1 MRINNFLVKI
11 SNKINNFFKK
21 HFGRSKGFGLIMVAI
36 ISLFSATFFY
46 YYVSDLGLPEALAF
60 VLISLIFFAL
70 YFILWQLLKIGFLLI
85 KRVRARNLA
94 IYFILVLGLKYFYDE
109 CLYYVNIDYFEII
122 FIVTFFLIIFTFSKS
137 LISFIKNKRKLALLF
152 LIPSAT
158 VLGASVYFMV
168 FPGFSSGE
176 IYEFE
181 LEKNKIAS
189 KTEKYEVEII
199 DYEANP
205 VDLRDFVRY
214 SGNTK
219 KVRDKFFGKGL
230 NRTDVKGRIY
240 APKNLENAPVLFVV
254 HGNHRFTT
262 KNYLGYDYLGKYLAK
277 RGIAMVSVDM
287 NMLNGFMKYGL
298 GNENDA
304 RAVLLLENM
313 ENIFKRN
320 KTKDSILYKR
330 FDSDNIALMGHSRGG
345 EAAAIAYNFNELK
358 FNPDNGKIS
367 HKYDFNIK
375 GIITVAPT
383 YNQYKPSD
391 KNIILRDVNYFTIAG
406 TNDADVDGFE
416 GMLMYDNVIFSGV
429 KDNFKTA
436 LYLGYANHGNFNKL
450 WGDFDCDPGEGLFLN
465 RKELLDADDQR
476 EILSAYTLNFLE
488 NSFGKTYNREIFK
501 EGPYKY
507 SDLPETNYYTRYMD
521 SDFVKLADFEEDY
534 DITTTSIPSGLIN
547 FSKLS
552 KIYENSHEYGEKSS
566 KTSGAFIES
575 NKNSNYSLRFT
586 EKIPS
591 GRFLQ
596 FDIENL
602 RFEEIA
608 DNIDLE
614 MQDTWG
620 NVARINL
627 SDYKKIIPVTK
638 TYLYKIDYL
647 NDDYYE
653 RFVPQ
658 TLIIPIED
666 FKKSNSNLNLE
677 KINKL
682 EFKFKNNI
690 KISLDNIGI
699 VK

>member
-36 ISLFSATFFY
+36 ISLFSAIFFY

-109 CLYYVNIDYFEII
+109 CLYYVNIDYFEMI

-189 KTEKYEVEII
+189 KTENYEVEII

-205 VDLRDFVRY
+205 VDLTDFVNY

-219 KVRDKFFGKGL
+219 KIRDKFFGKGL
-230 NRTDVKGRIY
+230 NKTDVRGRIY
-240 APKNLENAPVLFVV
+240 APKSLEKAPVLFVV

-345 EAAAIAYNFNELK
+345 EAAAIAYNFNELRLH
-358 FNPDNGKIS
+358 PDDGKIS

-391 KNIILRDVNYFTIAG
+391 KNIILRDVDYLTIAG

-416 GMLMYDNVIFSGV
+416 GMLLYDNVIFSGV
-429 KDNFKTA
+429 KDNFKA
-436 LYLGYANHGNFNKL
+436 AIYLGYANHGNFNKL

-465 RKELLDADDQR
+465 RRELLEGEKQR
-476 EILSAYTLNFLE
+476 EILSIYSLNFLE
-488 NSFGKTYNREIFK
+488 NVFGKTYNREIFK
-501 EGPYKY
+501 EGPYEY

-534 DITTTSIPSGLIN
+534 DITTTSFPSGIIN
-547 FSKLS
+547 FSNLS

-566 KTSGAFIES
+566 KTSGVFIES

-620 NVARINL
+620 NVASVNL
-627 SDYKKIIPVTK
+627 NDYKNIIAMTRS
-638 TYLYKIDYL
+638 YLYKIDYL

-653 RFVPQ
+653 RCVPQ
-658 TLIIPIED
+658 TVIIPLED
-666 FKKSNSNLNLE
+666 FKKVNNNLNLE
-677 KINKL
+677 EINKF
-682 EFKFKNNI
+682 EFKFKDNI

>member
-1 MRINNFLVKI
+1 MKINNFLVKI

-21 HFGRSKGFGLIMVAI
+21 YFGRTSGFALIMVAI

-46 YYVSDLGLPEALAF
+46 YYLADFALPKPLAF
-60 VLISLIFFAL
+60 LLIALVFYAL
-70 YFILWQLLKIGFLLI
+70 YFILWQLLKIGFLLL

-94 IYFILVLGLKYFYDE
+94 IYAILIWGLKYFYDE

-122 FIVTFFLIIFTFSKS
+122 FIALAFLVLVTFSKS
-137 LISFIKNKRKLALLF
+137 LVSFVRNKKKLSLLF
-152 LIPSAT
+152 LIPTTAI
-158 VLGASVYFMV
+158 LAASVYFMV
-168 FPGFSSGE
+168 FPGFNSGE
-176 IYEFE
+176 IYEMN
-181 LEKNKIAS
+181 LEKDKVAG
-189 KTEKYEVEII
+189 KTEKYKVEII
-199 DYEANP
+199 DYQANP
-205 VDLRDFVRY
+205 VDLTDFVNY

-230 NRTDVKGRIY
+230 NKTDVRGRIY
-240 APKNLENAPVLFVV
+240 APKGLENAPVLFVV

-262 KNYLGYDYLGKYLAK
+262 KNYLGYDYLGHYLAK

-287 NMLNGFMKYGL
+287 NMLNGFMKFGV

-304 RAVLLLENM
+304 RAILLLENM

-320 KTKDSILYKR
+320 KIESSPLYKR
-330 FDSDNIALMGHSRGG
+330 FDKNNIAIMGHSRGG

-358 FNPDNGKIS
+358 FHPDNGKIS

-416 GMLMYDNVIFSGV
+416 GMLMYDNVIFSGE

-465 RKELLDADDQR
+465 RKELLEADDQR

-501 EGPYKY
+501 EGPYNY

-534 DITTTSIPSGLIN
+534 DITTSSFPSGIIN
-547 FSKLS
+547 FSNLS
-552 KIYENSHEYGEKSS
+552 KIYEESHDYGESSS
-566 KTSGAFIES
+566 KTTGVFIEP

-602 RFEEIA
+602 RFEEIE
-608 DNIDLE
+608 DFIDLE
-614 MQDTWG
+614 VQDTWG

-638 TYLYKIDYL
+638 TYLYKVDYL

-653 RFVPQ
+653 RYAPQ
-658 TLIIPIED
+658 TLIIPLED

-677 KINKL
+677 EINKL
-682 EFKFKNNI
+682 EFRFKNNI
-690 KISLDNIGI
+690 KISIDNIGI

>member
-36 ISLFSATFFY
+36 ISLFSAIFFY

-137 LISFIKNKRKLALLF
+137 LISFIENKRKLALLF
-152 LIPSAT
+152 LIPSAA
-158 VLGASVYFMV
+158 VLGASIYFMV

-176 IYEFE
+176 IYEFD

-230 NRTDVKGRIY
+230 NKTDVKGRIY

-345 EAAAIAYNFNELK
+345 EAAAIAYNFNELRLH
-358 FNPDNGKIS
+358 PDDGRIS

-391 KNIILRDVNYFTIAG
+391 KNIILRDVDYLTIAG

-416 GMLMYDNVIFSGV
+416 GMLLYDNVIFSGV

-465 RKELLDADDQR
+465 RRELLEGEKQR
-476 EILSAYTLNFLE
+476 EILSIYSLNFLE
-488 NSFGKTYNREIFK
+488 NVFGKTYNREIFK
-501 EGPYKY
+501 EGPYEY
-507 SDLPETNYYTRYMD
+507 SDLPKTNYYTRYMD
-521 SDFVKLADFEEDY
+521 SDFIKIADFEEDY
-534 DITTTSIPSGLIN
+534 DITTISIPSGLIN

-552 KIYENSHEYGEKSS
+552 NIYEDSHEYGEKSS
-566 KTSGAFIES
+566 KTSGVFIES

-602 RFEEIA
+602 KFQEIE
-608 DNIDLE
+608 DNISLE
-614 MQDTWG
+614 VQDTWG
-620 NVARINL
+620 NAASVNL
-627 SDYKKIIPVTK
+627 NDYKNIIAMTRS
-638 TYLYKIDYL
+638 YLYKIDYL

-653 RFVPQ
+653 RCVPQ
-658 TLIIPIED
+658 TVIIPLED
-666 FKKSNSNLNLE
+666 FKKVNNNLNLE
-677 KINKL
+677 EINKF
-682 EFKFKNNI
+682 EFKFKDNI

>member
-1 MRINNFLVKI
+1 MKINNFLVKI

-21 HFGRSKGFGLIMVAI
+21 YFGRTSGFALIMVAI

-46 YYVSDLGLPEALAF
+46 YYLADFALPKPLAF
-60 VLISLIFFAL
+60 LLIALVFYVL
-70 YFILWQLLKIGFLLI
+70 YFILWQLLKIGFLLL

-94 IYFILVLGLKYFYDE
+94 IYAILIWGLKYFYDE

-122 FIVTFFLIIFTFSKS
+122 FIALAFLVLVTFSKS
-137 LISFIKNKRKLALLF
+137 LVSFVRNKKKLALLF
-152 LIPSAT
+152 LIPTTAI
-158 VLGASVYFMV
+158 LAASVYFMV
-168 FPGFSSGE
+168 FPGFNSGE
-176 IYEFE
+176 IYEMN
-181 LEKNKIAS
+181 LEKDKVAG
-189 KTEKYEVEII
+189 KTEKYKVEII
-199 DYEANP
+199 DYQANP
-205 VDLRDFVRY
+205 VDLTDFVNY

-230 NRTDVKGRIY
+230 NKTDVRGRVYVPKG
-240 APKNLENAPVLFVV
+240 LENAPVLFVV

-262 KNYLGYDYLGKYLAK
+262 KNYLGYDYLGHYLAK

-287 NMLNGFMKYGL
+287 NMLNGFMKFGV

-304 RAVLLLENM
+304 RAILLLENM

-320 KTKDSILYKR
+320 KIENSPLYKK
-330 FDSDNIALMGHSRGG
+330 FDKNNIAIMGHSRGG

-358 FNPDNGKIS
+358 FHPDNGKIS
-367 HKYDFNIK
+367 HKYNFNIK

-416 GMLMYDNVIFSGV
+416 GMLMYDNVIFSGE
-429 KDNFKTA
+429 KDNFKAA

-465 RKELLDADDQR
+465 RKELLDAADQR

-507 SDLPETNYYTRYMD
+507 SDMPETNYYTRYMD

-534 DITTTSIPSGLIN
+534 DITTSSFPSGIIN
-547 FSKLS
+547 FSNLS
-552 KIYENSHEYGEKSS
+552 KIYEDSHDYGESSS
-566 KTSGAFIES
+566 KTTGVFIES

-586 EKIPS
+586 EKISS

-658 TLIIPIED
+658 TLIIPLED

-677 KINKL
+677 EINKL
-682 EFKFKNNI
+682 EFRFKNNI
-690 KISLDNIGI
+690 KISIDNIGI

>member
-1 MRINNFLVKI
+1 MKINNFLVKI

-21 HFGRSKGFGLIMVAI
+21 YFGRTSGFALIMVAI

-46 YYVSDLGLPEALAF
+46 YYLADFALPKSLSF
-60 VLISLIFFAL
+60 LLISLVFFAL
-70 YFILWQLLKIGFLLI
+70 YFILWQLLKIGFLLL

-94 IYFILVLGLKYFYDE
+94 IYAILIWGLKYFYDE

-122 FIVTFFLIIFTFSKS
+122 FIALAFLVLVTFSKS
-137 LISFIKNKRKLALLF
+137 LVSFVKNKKKLSLLF
-152 LIPSAT
+152 LIPTTAI
-158 VLGASVYFMV
+158 LAASVYFMI
-168 FPGFSSGE
+168 FPGFNSGE
-176 IYEFE
+176 IYEMN
-181 LEKNKIAS
+181 LEKDKVAG
-189 KTEKYEVEII
+189 KTEKYKVEII
-199 DYEANP
+199 DYQANP
-205 VDLRDFVRY
+205 VDLTDFVNY

-230 NRTDVKGRIY
+230 NKTDVRGRVYVPKG
-240 APKNLENAPVLFVV
+240 LENAPVLFVV

-262 KNYLGYDYLGKYLAK
+262 KNYLGYDYLGHYLAK

-287 NMLNGFMKYGL
+287 NMLNGFMKFGV

-304 RAVLLLENM
+304 RAILLLENM

-320 KTKDSILYKR
+320 KIDSSPLYKK
-330 FDSDNIALMGHSRGG
+330 FDKNNIAIMGHSRGG

-358 FNPDNGKIS
+358 FHPDNGKIS
-367 HKYDFNIK
+367 HKYNFNIK

-416 GMLMYDNVIFSGV
+416 GMLMYDNVIFSGE
-429 KDNFKTA
+429 KDNFKAA

-465 RKELLDADDQR
+465 RKELLEADDQR

-488 NSFGKTYNREIFK
+488 NSFGKTYNREIFE

-534 DITTTSIPSGLIN
+534 DITTSSFPSGIIN
-547 FSKLS
+547 FSNLS
-552 KIYENSHEYGEKSS
+552 KIYEDSHDYGESSS
-566 KTSGAFIES
+566 KTTGVFIES

-602 RFEEIA
+602 RFEEIE
-608 DNIDLE
+608 DFIDLE
-614 MQDTWG
+614 VQDTWG

-658 TLIIPIED
+658 TLIIPLED

-677 KINKL
+677 EINKL
-682 EFKFKNNI
+682 EFRFKNNI
-690 KISLDNIGI
+690 KISIDNIGI

>member
-1 MRINNFLVKI
+1 MKINNFLVKI

-21 HFGRSKGFGLIMVAI
+21 YFGRTSGFALIMVAI

-46 YYVSDLGLPEALAF
+46 YYLADFALPKPLAF
-60 VLISLIFFAL
+60 LLIALVFYVL
-70 YFILWQLLKIGFLLI
+70 YFILWQLLKIGFLLL

-94 IYFILVLGLKYFYDE
+94 IYAILIWGLKYFYDE

-122 FIVTFFLIIFTFSKS
+122 FIALAFLVLVTFSKS
-137 LISFIKNKRKLALLF
+137 LVSFVRNKKKLALLF
-152 LIPSAT
+152 LIPTTAI
-158 VLGASVYFMV
+158 LAASVYFMV
-168 FPGFSSGE
+168 FPGFNSGE
-176 IYEFE
+176 IYEMN
-181 LEKNKIAS
+181 LEKDKVAG
-189 KTEKYEVEII
+189 KTEKYKVEII
-199 DYEANP
+199 DYQANP
-205 VDLRDFVRY
+205 VDLTDFVNY

-230 NRTDVKGRIY
+230 NKTDVRGRVYVPKG
-240 APKNLENAPVLFVV
+240 LENAPVLFVV

-262 KNYLGYDYLGKYLAK
+262 KNYLGYDYLGHYLAK

-287 NMLNGFMKYGL
+287 NMLNGFMKFGV

-304 RAVLLLENM
+304 RAILLLENM

-320 KTKDSILYKR
+320 KIENSPLYKK
-330 FDSDNIALMGHSRGG
+330 FDKNNIAIMGHSRGG

-358 FNPDNGKIS
+358 FHPDNGKIS
-367 HKYDFNIK
+367 HKYNFNIK

-416 GMLMYDNVIFSGV
+416 GMLMYDNVIFSGE
-429 KDNFKTA
+429 KDNFKAA

-465 RKELLDADDQR
+465 RKELLDAADQR

-507 SDLPETNYYTRYMD
+507 SDMPETNYYTRYMD

-534 DITTTSIPSGLIN
+534 DITTSSFPSGIIN
-547 FSKLS
+547 FSNLS
-552 KIYENSHEYGEKSS
+552 KIYEDSHDYGESSS
-566 KTSGAFIES
+566 KTTGVFIES

-658 TLIIPIED
+658 TLIIPLED

-677 KINKL
+677 EINKL
-682 EFKFKNNI
+682 EFRFKNNI
-690 KISLDNIGI
+690 KISIDNIGI

>member
-1 MRINNFLVKI
+1 MKINNFLVKI

-21 HFGRSKGFGLIMVAI
+21 YFGRTSGFALIMVAI

-46 YYVSDLGLPEALAF
+46 YYLADFALPKPLAF
-60 VLISLIFFAL
+60 LLIALVFYVL
-70 YFILWQLLKIGFLLI
+70 YFILWQLLKIGFLLL

-94 IYFILVLGLKYFYDE
+94 IYAILIWGLKYFYDE

-122 FIVTFFLIIFTFSKS
+122 FIALAFLVLVTFSKS
-137 LISFIKNKRKLALLF
+137 LVSFVRNKKKLALLF
-152 LIPSAT
+152 LIPTTAI
-158 VLGASVYFMV
+158 LAASVYFMV
-168 FPGFSSGE
+168 FPGFNSGE
-176 IYEFE
+176 IYEMN
-181 LEKNKIAS
+181 LEKDKVAG
-189 KTEKYEVEII
+189 KTEKYKVEII
-199 DYEANP
+199 DYQANP
-205 VDLRDFVRY
+205 VDLTDFVNY

-230 NRTDVKGRIY
+230 NKTDVRGRVYVPKG
-240 APKNLENAPVLFVV
+240 LENAPVLFVV

-262 KNYLGYDYLGKYLAK
+262 KNYLGYDYLGHYLAK

-287 NMLNGFMKYGL
+287 NMLNGFMKFGV

-304 RAVLLLENM
+304 RAILLLENM

-320 KTKDSILYKR
+320 KIENSPLYKK
-330 FDSDNIALMGHSRGG
+330 FDKNNIAIMGHSRGG

-358 FNPDNGKIS
+358 FHPDNGKIS
-367 HKYDFNIK
+367 HKYNFNIK

-416 GMLMYDNVIFSGV
+416 GMLMYDNVIFSGE
-429 KDNFKTA
+429 KDNFKAA

-465 RKELLDADDQR
+465 RKELLDAADQR

-507 SDLPETNYYTRYMD
+507 SDMPETNYYTRYMD

-534 DITTTSIPSGLIN
+534 DITTSSFPSGIIN
-547 FSKLS
+547 FSNLS
-552 KIYENSHEYGEKSS
+552 KIYEDSHDYGESSS
-566 KTSGAFIES
+566 KTTGVFIES

-653 RFVPQ
+653 RFVPL
-658 TLIIPIED
+658 TLIIPLED

-677 KINKL
+677 EINKL
-682 EFKFKNNI
+682 EFRFKNNI
-690 KISLDNIGI
+690 KISIDNIGI

>member
-1 MRINNFLVKI
+1 MKINNFLVKI

-21 HFGRSKGFGLIMVAI
+21 YFGRTSGFALIMVAI

-46 YYVSDLGLPEALAF
+46 YYLADFALPKPLAF
-60 VLISLIFFAL
+60 LLIALVFYVL
-70 YFILWQLLKIGFLLI
+70 YFILWQLLKIGFLLL

-94 IYFILVLGLKYFYDE
+94 IYAILIWGLKYFYDE

-122 FIVTFFLIIFTFSKS
+122 FIALAFLVLVTFSKS
-137 LISFIKNKRKLALLF
+137 LVSFVRNKKKLALLF
-152 LIPSAT
+152 LIPTTAI
-158 VLGASVYFMV
+158 LAASVYFMV
-168 FPGFSSGE
+168 FPGFNSGE
-176 IYEFE
+176 IYEMNP
-181 LEKNKIAS
+181 EKDKVAG
-189 KTEKYEVEII
+189 KTEKYKVEII
-199 DYEANP
+199 DYQANP
-205 VDLRDFVRY
+205 VDLTDFVNY

-230 NRTDVKGRIY
+230 NKTDVRGRVYVPKG
-240 APKNLENAPVLFVV
+240 LENAPVLFVV

-262 KNYLGYDYLGKYLAK
+262 KNYLGYDYLGHYLAK

-287 NMLNGFMKYGL
+287 NMLNGFMKFGV

-304 RAVLLLENM
+304 RAILLLENM

-320 KTKDSILYKR
+320 KIENSPLYKK
-330 FDSDNIALMGHSRGG
+330 FDKNNIAIMGHSRGG

-358 FNPDNGKIS
+358 FHPDNGKIS
-367 HKYDFNIK
+367 HKYNFNIK

-416 GMLMYDNVIFSGV
+416 GMLMYDNVIFSGE
-429 KDNFKTA
+429 KDNFKAA

-465 RKELLDADDQR
+465 RKELLDAADQR

-507 SDLPETNYYTRYMD
+507 SDMPETNYYTRYMD

-534 DITTTSIPSGLIN
+534 DITTSSFPSGIIN
-547 FSKLS
+547 FSNLS
-552 KIYENSHEYGEKSS
+552 KIYEDSHDYGESSS
-566 KTSGAFIES
+566 KTTGVFIES

-658 TLIIPIED
+658 TLIIPLED

-677 KINKL
+677 EINKL
-682 EFKFKNNI
+682 EFRFKNNI
-690 KISLDNIGI
+690 KISIDNIGI

>member
-21 HFGRSKGFGLIMVAI
+21 HFGRSKGFGLIMVAL

-94 IYFILVLGLKYFYDE
+94 IYFILVCGLKYFYDE

-122 FIVTFFLIIFTFSKS
+122 FIVTSFLIICTFSKS

-176 IYEFE
+176 IYEFD

-205 VDLRDFVRY
+205 VDLTDFVNY

-219 KVRDKFFGKGL
+219 KIRDKFFGKGL
-230 NRTDVKGRIY
+230 NKTDVKGRIY

-287 NMLNGFMKYGL
+287 NMLNGFMKFGL

-391 KNIILRDVNYFTIAG
+391 KNIILRDVDYLTIAG

-416 GMLMYDNVIFSGV
+416 GMLLYDNVIFTGA

-436 LYLGYANHGNFNKL
+436 IYLGYANHGNFNKL

-465 RKELLDADDQR
+465 RRELLEGEKQR
-476 EILSAYTLNFLE
+476 EILSIYSLNFLE
-488 NSFGKTYNREIFK
+488 NVFGKTYNREIFK
-501 EGPYKY
+501 EGPYEY
-507 SDLPETNYYTRYMD
+507 SDLPKTNYYTRYMD
-521 SDFVKLADFEEDY
+521 SDFIKIADFEEDY

-552 KIYENSHEYGEKSS
+552 KIYENSHDYGERSS
-566 KTSGAFIES
+566 KTTGVFIES
-575 NKNSNYSLRFT
+575 SKDSNYSLRFT

-602 RFEEIA
+602 KFEEIE
-608 DNIDLE
+608 DNISLE
-614 MQDTWG
+614 VQDTWG
-620 NVARINL
+620 NAASVNL
-627 SDYKKIIPVTK
+627 NDYKNIIAMTRS
-638 TYLYKIDYL
+638 YLYKIDYL

-653 RFVPQ
+653 RCVPQ
-658 TLIIPIED
+658 TVIIPLED
-666 FKKSNSNLNLE
+666 FKKVNNNLNLE
-677 KINKL
+677 EINKF
-682 EFKFKNNI
+682 EFKFKDNI

>member
-1 MRINNFLVKI
+1 MKINNFLVKI

-21 HFGRSKGFGLIMVAI
+21 HFGRTSGFALIMVAI

-46 YYVSDLGLPEALAF
+46 YYLADFALPKPLAF
-60 VLISLIFFAL
+60 LLIALVFYAL
-70 YFILWQLLKIGFLLI
+70 YFIAWQILKIGFLLI

-94 IYFILVLGLKYFYDE
+94 IYAILIWGLKYFYDE

-122 FIVTFFLIIFTFSKS
+122 FIALAFLVLVAFSKS
-137 LISFIKNKRKLALLF
+137 LVSFVRNKKKLALLF
-152 LIPSAT
+152 LIPTTTILA
-158 VLGASVYFMV
+158 ASVYFMV

-176 IYEFE
+176 IYEMN
-181 LEKNKIAS
+181 LEKDKVAG
-189 KTEKYEVEII
+189 KTEKYKVEII
-199 DYEANP
+199 DYQANP
-205 VDLRDFVRY
+205 VDLTDFVNY

-230 NRTDVKGRIY
+230 NKTDVRGRIY
-240 APKNLENAPVLFVV
+240 APKGLENAPVLFVV

-262 KNYLGYDYLGKYLAK
+262 KNYLGYDYLGHYLAK

-287 NMLNGFMKYGL
+287 NMLNGFMKFGV

-304 RAVLLLENM
+304 RAILLLENM

-320 KTKDSILYKR
+320 KIENSPLYKK
-330 FDSDNIALMGHSRGG
+330 FDKNNIAIMGHSRGG

-358 FNPDNGKIS
+358 FHPDNGKIS
-367 HKYDFNIK
+367 HKYNFNIK

-416 GMLMYDNVIFSGV
+416 GMLMYDNVIFTGA

-436 LYLGYANHGNFNKL
+436 IYLGYANHGNFNKL

-566 KTSGAFIES
+566 KTSGVFIES

-602 RFEEIA
+602 RFEDIA
-608 DNIDLE
+608 GNIDLE
-614 MQDTWG
+614 VQDTWG
-620 NVARINL
+620 NAASVNL
-627 SDYKKIIPVTK
+627 NDYKNIIAMTRS
-638 TYLYKIDYL
+638 YLYKIDYL

-653 RFVPQ
+653 RCVPQ
-658 TLIIPIED
+658 TVIIPLED
-666 FKKSNSNLNLE
+666 FKKVNNNLNLE
-677 KINKL
+677 EINKF
-682 EFKFKNNI
+682 EFKFKDNI

>member
-1 MRINNFLVKI
+1 MKINNFLVKI
-11 SNKINNFFKK
+11 SNKINIFFKK
-21 HFGRSKGFGLIMVAI
+21 HFGRTSGFALIMVAI

-46 YYVSDLGLPEALAF
+46 YYLADFALPKPLAF
-60 VLISLIFFAL
+60 LLIALLFYAL
-70 YFILWQLLKIGFLLI
+70 YFILWQLLKIGFLLL

-94 IYFILVLGLKYFYDE
+94 IYAILIWGLKYFYDE

-122 FIVTFFLIIFTFSKS
+122 FIALAFLVLVTFSKS
-137 LISFIKNKRKLALLF
+137 LVSFVKNKKKLALLF
-152 LIPSAT
+152 LIPTTAI
-158 VLGASVYFMV
+158 LAGSVYFMV
-168 FPGFSSGE
+168 FPGFQSKE
-176 IYEFE
+176 IYEMN
-181 LEKNKIAS
+181 LEKDKVAG
-189 KTEKYEVEII
+189 KTEKYKVEVI
-199 DYEANP
+199 DYQANP
-205 VDLRDFVRY
+205 VDLTDFVNY

-219 KVRDKFFGKGL
+219 KIRDKFFGKGL
-230 NRTDVKGRIY
+230 NKTDVRGRIY
-240 APKNLENAPVLFVV
+240 APKGLEKAPVLFVV

-262 KNYLGYDYLGKYLAK
+262 KNYLGYDYLGHYLAK

-287 NMLNGFMKYGL
+287 NMLNGFMKFGV

-304 RAVLLLENM
+304 RAILLLENM

-320 KTKDSILYKR
+320 KIENSPLYNR
-330 FDSDNIALMGHSRGG
+330 FDRNNIAIMGHSRGG
-345 EAAAIAYNFNELK
+345 EAATIAYNFNELK
-358 FNPDNGKIS
+358 FHPDNGKIS
-367 HKYDFNIK
+367 HRYDFNIK

-465 RKELLDADDQR
+465 RKELLDADKQR

-534 DITTTSIPSGLIN
+534 DITTTSFPSGIIN
-547 FSKLS
+547 FSNLS

-566 KTSGAFIES
+566 KTSGVFIES

-602 RFEEIA
+602 RFEDIA

-677 KINKL
+677 EINKL

-690 KISLDNIGI
+690 KISIDNIGI